1 MSSTVTSTTVATM
14 TSAVTLAEVAATL
27 TLLAIVLLAATVIT
41 KEVSTGTGLMARR
54 FARGIDLALA
64 PMLVIFAS
72 IVAMGFLN
80 P

>member
-41 KEVSTGTGLMARR
+41 KEVSTGTGLMTRR

-72 IVAMGFLN
+72 ILAMGFLSY
-80 P
+80 